1 MRVVN
6 ARVLE
11 VQAALVASAN
21 PEGVETLARILYEMA
36 DDYRRPT
43 AALVLAI
50 FEGDVGVAEYALKR
64 AMNDDPP
71 WVARIFTSG
80 DKWNGFPEMLV
91 LHMIEVRE
99 AQKAEP
105 CPV

>member
-1 MRVVN
+1 VRIVN

-21 PEGVETLARILYEMA
+21 PTGVETLAGILYEMR
-36 DDYRRPT
+36 DEDRRPC
-43 AALVLAI
+43 AALILAI
-50 FEGDVGVAEYALKR
+50 FEGDADVAEKALRR

-80 DKWNGFPEMLV
+80 EQWGGFPEMLV
-91 LHMIEVRE
+91 AHMIEVRD
-99 AQKAEP
+99 AQKEEP
-105 CPV
+105 CSA